1 MKRWLISM
9 PVALV
14 FTLGLF
20 MLMALMVGHSSQRPK
35 ETSSSTR
42 IDIFMQEPDT
52 KVQRRQ
58 RTVPERPKPPEVP
71 DTPTP
76 VTQTQ
81 SQSTS
86 SPQPDMPNL
95 DLQSGIQGVMVQA
108 PSLGE
113 LNLNTGPNN
122 QQAMPLFR
130 VEPNYPPRAMRRN
143 LEGYVVVRFTIAPS
157 GRPQDLTVVDANPP
171 RVFEREALRALRK
184 WKYEPKVVDG
194 NAVAQP
200 GQQVKLEFNL
210 R

>member
-20 MLMALMVGHSSQRPK
+20 MLMALMVGHSSQGPQ

-52 KVQRRQ
+52 EVQRRQ
-58 RTVPERPKPPEVP
+58 RTVPERPKPPEMP

-194 NAVAQP
+194 NTVAQP

>member
-20 MLMALMVGHSSQRPK
+20 MLMALMVGHSTQRPQEK
-35 ETSSSTR
+35 STSMS

-52 KVQRRQ
+52 DVQRRQ
-58 RTVPERPKPPEVP
+58 RTVPERPKPPEMP
-71 DTPTP
+71 DAPTP

-81 SQSTS
+81 STASA
-86 SPQPDMPNL
+86 QPDMPTLNL
-95 DLQSGIQGVMVQA
+95 QTNIQGVMVQA
-108 PSLGE
+108 PSLGD
-113 LNLNTGPNN
+113 LSVMQGPNN

-130 VEPNYPPRAMRRN
+130 VEPNYPPRAMRRG
-143 LEGYVVVRFTIAPS
+143 LEGYVVVRFTISPS
-157 GRPQDLTVVDANPP
+157 GRPQDLSVVEANPP

-184 WKYEPKVVDG
+184 WKYEPKVVNG
-194 NAVAQP
+194 EAVAQP
-200 GQQVKLEFNL
+200 GQQIKLEFNL

>member
-20 MLMALMVGHSSQRPK
+20 MLMALMVGHSTQRPQEK
-35 ETSSSTR
+35 STSMS

-52 KVQRRQ
+52 DVQRRQ
-58 RTVPERPKPPEVP
+58 RTVPERPKPPEMP

-81 SQSTS
+81 STASA
-86 SPQPDMPNL
+86 QPDMPTLNL
-95 DLQSGIQGVMVQA
+95 QTNIQGVMVQA
-108 PSLGE
+108 PSLGD
-113 LNLNTGPNN
+113 LSVMQGPNN

-130 VEPNYPPRAMRRN
+130 VQPNYPPRAMRRG
-143 LEGYVVVRFTIAPS
+143 LEGYVVVRFTISPS
-157 GRPQDLTVVDANPP
+157 GRPQDLSVVEANPP

-184 WKYEPKVVDG
+184 WKYEPKVVNG
-194 NAVAQP
+194 EAVAQP
-200 GQQVKLEFNL
+200 GQQIKLEFNL

>member
-20 MLMALMVGHSSQRPK
+20 MLMALMVGHSTQRLQEK
-35 ETSSSTR
+35 STSMS

-52 KVQRRQ
+52 DVQRRQ
-58 RTVPERPKPPEVP
+58 RTVPERPKPPEMP

-81 SQSTS
+81 STASA
-86 SPQPDMPNL
+86 QPDMPTLNL
-95 DLQSGIQGVMVQA
+95 QTNIQGVMVQA
-108 PSLGE
+108 PSLGD
-113 LNLNTGPNN
+113 LSVMQGPNN

-130 VEPNYPPRAMRRN
+130 VQPNYPPRAMRRG
-143 LEGYVVVRFTIAPS
+143 LEGYVVVRFTISPS
-157 GRPQDLTVVDANPP
+157 GRPQDLSVVEANPP
-171 RVFEREALRALRK
+171 RMFEREALRALRK
-184 WKYEPKVVDG
+184 WKYEPKVVNG
-194 NAVAQP
+194 EAVAQP
-200 GQQVKLEFNL
+200 GQQIKLEFNL

>member
-20 MLMALMVGHSSQRPK
+20 MLMALMVGHSTQRPQEK
-35 ETSSSTR
+35 STSMS

-52 KVQRRQ
+52 DVQRRQ
-58 RTVPERPKPPEVP
+58 RTVPERPKPPEMP

-81 SQSTS
+81 STASA
-86 SPQPDMPNL
+86 QPDMPTLNL
-95 DLQSGIQGVMVQA
+95 QTNIQGVMVQA
-108 PSLGE
+108 PSLGD
-113 LNLNTGPNN
+113 LSVMQGPNN

-130 VEPNYPPRAMRRN
+130 VEPNYPPRAMRRG
-143 LEGYVVVRFTIAPS
+143 LEGYVVVRFTISPS
-157 GRPQDLTVVDANPP
+157 GRPQDLSVVEANPP

-184 WKYEPKVVDG
+184 WKYEPKVVNG
-194 NAVAQP
+194 EAVAQP
-200 GQQVKLEFNL
+200 GQQIKLEFNL

>member
-20 MLMALMVGHSSQRPK
+20 MLMALMVGHGSQRPQEK
-35 ETSSSTR
+35 STSMS

-52 KVQRRQ
+52 EVQRRQ
-58 RTVPERPKPPEVP
+58 RSVPKRPKPPEVP

-108 PSLGE
+108 PSLGD
-113 LNLNTGPNN
+113 LDLNTGPNN

-143 LEGYVVVRFTIAPS
+143 LEGYVVVSFTISPS

-184 WKYEPKVVDG
+184 WKYEPKVVG
-194 NAVAQP
+194 GEAVAQP
-200 GQQVKLEFNL
+200 GQQIKLEFNL

>member
-20 MLMALMVGHSSQRPK
+20 MLMALMVGHSTQRPQEK
-35 ETSSSTR
+35 STSMS

-52 KVQRRQ
+52 DVQRRQ
-58 RTVPERPKPPEVP
+58 RTVPERPKPPEMP

-81 SQSTS
+81 STASA
-86 SPQPDMPNL
+86 QPDMPTLNL
-95 DLQSGIQGVMVQA
+95 QTNIQGVMVQA
-108 PSLGE
+108 PSLGD
-113 LNLNTGPNN
+113 LSVMQGPNN

-130 VEPNYPPRAMRRN
+130 VQPNYPPRAMRRG
-143 LEGYVVVRFTIAPS
+143 LEGYVVVRFTISPS
-157 GRPQDLTVVDANPP
+157 GRPQDLSVVEANPP
-171 RVFEREALRALRK
+171 RMFEREALRALRK
-184 WKYEPKVVDG
+184 WKYEPKVVNG
-194 NAVAQP
+194 EAVAQP
-200 GQQVKLEFNL
+200 GQQIKLEFNL

>member
-20 MLMALMVGHSSQRPK
+20 MLMALMVGHSTQRPQ
-35 ETSSSTR
+35 ETSTSMS

-52 KVQRRQ
+52 DVQRRQ
-58 RTVPERPKPPEVP
+58 RTVPERPKPPEIP

-81 SQSTS
+81 STASA
-86 SPQPDMPNL
+86 QPDMPTLNL
-95 DLQSGIQGVMVQA
+95 QTNIQGVMVQA
-108 PSLGE
+108 PSLGD
-113 LNLNTGPNN
+113 LSVMQGPNN

-130 VEPNYPPRAMRRN
+130 VEPNYPPRAMRRG
-143 LEGYVVVRFTIAPS
+143 LEGYVVVRFTISPS
-157 GRPQDLTVVDANPP
+157 GRPQDLSVVEANPP

-184 WKYEPKVVDG
+184 WKYEPKVVNG
-194 NAVAQP
+194 EAVAQP
-200 GQQVKLEFNL
+200 GQQIKLEFNL

>member
-20 MLMALMVGHSSQRPK
+20 MLMALMVGHSTQRPQEK
-35 ETSSSTR
+35 STSMS

-52 KVQRRQ
+52 DVQRRQ
-58 RTVPERPKPPEVP
+58 RTVPERPKPPEIP

-81 SQSTS
+81 STASA
-86 SPQPDMPNL
+86 QPDMPTLNL
-95 DLQSGIQGVMVQA
+95 QTNIQGVMVQA
-108 PSLGE
+108 PSLGD
-113 LNLNTGPNN
+113 LSVMQGPNN

-130 VEPNYPPRAMRRN
+130 VEPNYPPRAMRRG
-143 LEGYVVVRFTIAPS
+143 LEGYVVVRFTISPS
-157 GRPQDLTVVDANPP
+157 GRPQDLSVVEANPP

-184 WKYEPKVVDG
+184 WKYEPKVVNG
-194 NAVAQP
+194 EAVAQP
-200 GQQVKLEFNL
+200 GQQIKLEFNL

>member
-20 MLMALMVGHSSQRPK
+20 MLMALMVGHSTQRPQ
-35 ETSSSTR
+35 ETSTSMS

-52 KVQRRQ
+52 DVQRRQ
-58 RTVPERPKPPEVP
+58 RTVPERPKPPEMP

-81 SQSTS
+81 STASA
-86 SPQPDMPNL
+86 QPDMPTLNL
-95 DLQSGIQGVMVQA
+95 QTNIQGVMVQA
-108 PSLGE
+108 PSLGD
-113 LNLNTGPNN
+113 LSVMQGPNN

-130 VEPNYPPRAMRRN
+130 VEPNYPPRAMRRG
-143 LEGYVVVRFTIAPS
+143 LEGYVVVRFTISPS
-157 GRPQDLTVVDANPP
+157 GRPQDLSVVEANPP

-184 WKYEPKVVDG
+184 WKYEPKVVNG
-194 NAVAQP
+194 EAVAQP
-200 GQQVKLEFNL
+200 GQQIKLEFNL